1 MMETATPSPVATADL
16 PRTSPSPPE
25 EPLVVIEPSRTW
37 NAIDLRDVWAH
48 RELLYFLT
56 WRDLK
61 VRYKQTIVGVA
72 WVILQPLMTTIIF
85 TVFLG
90 VLARVPSDGAPYP
103 IMVYVA
109 LLPWMFFSGAVLNSS
124 SSLLGNSHL
133 ITKVYF
139 PRILVPAAAIGARL
153 ADFGIG
159 FVILA
164 GMMLYYRVPLSR
176 GVLMLPVLIV
186 LTTLLALG
194 LGMLFSAL
202 SVKHRDIGFALPV
215 LMQFWMYVSP
225 IIYPLSFIPP
235 KWRGVYKLNPLVAI
249 TENFR
254 AALLGRSFDW
264 RGLAITSIITL
275 VLLVCS
281 AYVFKRA
288 ERSFA
293 DTI

>member
-1 MMETATPSPVATADL
+1 M
-16 PRTSPSPPE
+16 
-25 EPLVVIEPSRTW
+25 
-37 NAIDLRDVWAH
+37 RDVWAH

-61 VRYKQTIVGVA
+61 VRYKQTVVGVA

-85 TVFLG
+85 TVFCAG
-90 VLARVPSDGAPYP
+90 ARPSDGAPYP
-103 IMVYVA
+103 LMVYVA

-176 GVLMLPVLIV
+176 G
-186 LTTLLALG
+186 
-194 LGMLFSAL
+194 
-202 SVKHRDIGFALPV
+202 
-215 LMQFWMYVSP
+215 
-225 IIYPLSFIPP
+225 
-235 KWRGVYKLNPLVAI
+235 
-249 TENFR
+249 
-254 AALLGRSFDW
+254 
-264 RGLAITSIITL
+264 
-275 VLLVCS
+275 C
-281 AYVFKRA
+281 
-288 ERSFA
+288 
-293 DTI
+293 